1 MIGSLRNGWDR
12 FVLYLPLIMVSSL
25 AFGTYWLVHT
35 TPSVGQAPTQA
46 LLTHDPDYFMRDFSI
61 RTFDGDGRVRVEV
74 LGGQAK
80 HYPDTQWLEIE
91 DIRIKAYDVRGRLTT
106 ASATRGLTNDDTSE
120 VQFLGNVRV
129 IRDSDGAGERAD
141 DTRMEYRGE
150 FLHAFMDS
158 ERLSSHKPVELLRGK
173 DRFTAE
179 AMEYDNV
186 DQVLTLRGRVRG
198 TLWPT
203 AN

>member
-1 MIGSLRNGWDR
+1 
-12 FVLYLPLIMVSSL
+12 
-25 AFGTYWLVHT
+25 
-35 TPSVGQAPTQA
+35 
-46 LLTHDPDYFMRDFSI
+46 
-61 RTFDGDGRVRVEV
+61 VRVEV

-120 VQFLGNVRV
+120 VQFLGKVRV
-129 IRDSDGAGERAD
+129 IRESDGAGERAD

-198 TLWPT
+198 TLWPS